1 MSLNY
6 SLESLDHKA
15 LCALNLPFIEK
26 LRCFAFKLDSTHIH
40 IATDPDNPPDM
51 ELVRF
56 HIHKCY
62 PTLTLEYHAINDF
75 SLFYQKAL
83 ANARFTALTQ
93 TLSHK
98 LTQLHERQNE
108 GEISDQSSDINNLL
122 DFILEYGI
130 HNHSSDIHLESSA
143 HQANIRYRIDGIL
156 HKSFEIPLNIFE
168 VLSTRLKLECKLDI
182 SEKRKSLDGR
192 FSRDFTQ
199 GAFDFRFSSMPSIEG
214 ESLVL
219 RILQKGAKSHTLQ
232 SLGFLPPTLH
242 LIHQEI
248 TKGSGVILLVGPTG
262 CGKSTTLYAMLES
275 IKDST
280 KKIITLEDPIEY
292 QVDGI
297 TQVLLNPQY
306 DFSFESALRGCLRQ
320 DPDVLMIGEIRD
332 EQTLDLALQASLT
345 GHLVFATLHANDAM
359 GAFDRILALGGK
371 PEILCTNLSL
381 IIAQR
386 LARKLC
392 EHCKYIVSNEF
403 YATFKDGLYQNF
415 LTQLALQTPLYRSQ
429 GCAYCDNSGFSGRLL
444 LSEILQNP
452 RNTSHIDKP
461 TLQSHLIPMHTHIVE
476 ILSRGLCNVEE
487 IYRVWG

>member
-1 MSLNY
+1 MNY
-6 SLESLDHKA
+6 SLENLDHKA
-15 LCALNLPFIEK
+15 LCALNLSFIEK
-26 LRCFAFKLDSTHIH
+26 LRCFAFGLDSTHIA

-51 ELVRF
+51 ELVKF
-56 HIHKCY
+56 HIHKQF
-62 PTLTLEYHAINDF
+62 PNLALECSPINDF
-75 SLFYQKAL
+75 DLFYQKAL
-83 ANARFTALTQ
+83 ANARFTTLTQ
-93 TLSHK
+93 ALCAK
-98 LTQLHERQNE
+98 LTLLHDGAEAT
-108 GEISDQSSDINNLL
+108 SDQSHDINNLL

-130 HNHSSDIHLESSA
+130 QNQSSDIHLESNT
-143 HQANIRYRIDGIL
+143 QEGIIRYRIDGIL
-156 HKSFEIPLNIFE
+156 HKSFEIPLSIFE

-182 SEKRKSLDGR
+182 SEKRKALDGR
-192 FSRDFTQ
+192 FSRDFSQ
-199 GAFDFRFSSMPSIEG
+199 GAFDFRFSSMPSIDG

-232 SLGFLPPTLH
+232 SLGFLPSTLH
-242 LIHQEI
+242 LINQEI
-248 TKGSGVILLVGPTG
+248 AKGSGVILLVGPTG
-262 CGKSTTLYAMLES
+262 CGKSTTLYAMLEA

-320 DPDVLMIGEIRD
+320 DPDVLMIGGIRD
-332 EQTLDLALQASLT
+332 YQTLDLALQASLT
-345 GHLVFATLHANDAM
+345 GHLVFATLHANDTL

-371 PEILCTNLSL
+371 PETLTTNLSM

-392 EHCKYIVSNEF
+392 EHCKYIVADEF
-403 YATFKDGLYQNF
+403 YTTFKSGLYQEF
-415 LTQLALQTPLYRSQ
+415 LAKFALQTPLYRSK

-444 LSEILQNP
+444 LSEVLQNP
-452 RNTSHIDKP
+452 RNTSQIDKP
-461 TLQSHLIPMHTHIVE
+461 TLQSHLIPMHTHIAE
-476 ILSRGLCNVEE
+476 ILSLGLCSVEE